1 MKNVD
6 KNPEMIHEL
15 IEKRKQSEMTRE
27 EIAEYI
33 HEMNRA
39 DYFIDST

>member
-1 MKNVD
+1 MKMVD

-33 HEMNRA
+33 HGLNQA
-39 DYFIDST
+39 D